1 MPGTDRRLALGG
13 IVGPAAFIG
22 SWAVLGARLPGY
34 DPTQDAISRLAAE
47 GAPDQAWM
55 TAGFVA
61 FGVGV
66 PLFGLVLRDELDG
79 PAWATAIATGL
90 ATLGVAAFPLDG
102 WAGDVPHGVAAA
114 IGYLT
119 LAATPLLAAGPLAR
133 LGRRPA
139 AIASRVIGG
148 AALVAPRPDHGRRAL
163 GVVPAHRADPRR
175 SLADGRGGRGAGR
188 TVRSPVVSDRPTSRY
203 ALAALLLVMG
213 VLHFVMPKPFMRI
226 VPPILGHPR
235 FWTYASGVAELLS
248 GGLLLAGRTRHLG
261 GWAAAATIVAVYPAN
276 IWMAIDAGKP
286 DNPAAIGAW
295 VRLPFQIP
303 LVVWALRIART
314 P

>member
-90 ATLGVAAFPLDG
+90 ATLGVAALPLDG
-102 WAGDVPHGVAAA
+102 WAGDVPHGVAAT

-139 AIASRVIGG
+139 ALASRVVGM
-148 AALVAPRPDHGRRAL
+148 AALVALAL
-163 GVVPAHRADPRR
+163 TTVDEHSGLFQRIGLTLGDLWLMVAAAGV
-175 SLADGRGGRGAGR
+175 
-188 TVRSPVVSDRPTSRY
+188 
-203 ALAALLLVMG
+203 
-213 VLHFVMPKPFMRI
+213 
-226 VPPILGHPR
+226 
-235 FWTYASGVAELLS
+235 
-248 GGLLLAGRTRHLG
+248 LAGRYGR
-261 GWAAAATIVAVYPAN
+261 
-276 IWMAIDAGKP
+276 
-286 DNPAAIGAW
+286 
-295 VRLPFQIP
+295 RS
-303 LVVWALRIART
+303 
-314 P
+314 